1 MADTRLDYEREIEA
15 HRRWNFTINVGDL
28 SFYNLALALLF
39 PSTILPLYASHL
51 TSSAVL
57 IGLIPAIHDV
67 SIFLPQILMAR
78 HAETL
83 ARKKPFVVRASA
95 MERLP
100 YLAIGLAI
108 LLWPEAPAWLAYLV
122 LAAGIGTA
130 RTWAGIASP
139 GWRGMLAKI
148 IHPDRRGTLFGTGYA
163 FGGILGIG
171 GAYAGRAI
179 LARTAL
185 PGLLRPVLH
194 AGVRGSGAFVD
205 VPHAEP
211 RAGTRAG
218 AGPAAFCRLPP
229 RAARAPARHAEL

>member
-1 MADTRLDYEREIEA
+1 MADRVCDYERQIEA
-15 HRRWNFTINVGDL
+15 HRRWNFAINVGDL

-67 SIFLPQILMAR
+67 SIYLPQILMAR

-83 ARKKPFVVRASA
+83 ARKKPFVVRASTF
-95 MERLP
+95 ERLP

-108 LLWPEAPAWLAYLV
+108 LAWPEAPAWLAYLV
-122 LAAGIGTA
+122 LAAGIATA
-130 RTWAGIASP
+130 RTSAGIASP
-139 GWRGMLAKI
+139 GWRGMLAKT

-163 FGGILGIG
+163 IGGILGIG

-179 LARTAL
+179 LAGL
-185 PGLLRPVLH
+185 PYPVSFGLCFTL
-194 AGVRGSGAFVD
+194 AF
-205 VPHAEP
+205 
-211 RAGTRAG
+211 
-218 AGPAAFCRLPP
+218 AAHGLS
-229 RAARAPARHAEL
+229 